1 MPVFLEAIETPN
13 QDDHRDL
20 TKVFND
26 APQWLQSYNDVD
38 QWLASIAASEE
49 LQLFAGRFNDRLI
62 TAAVVRKEEGKWHLE
77 WLTVRTVTRDRC
89 VGQRMVSEI
98 SRVAAENN
106 CTLSAKPI
114 DNAETLPSYLRALM
128 GL

>member
-1 MPVFLEAIETPN
+1 MPVFLESIETPN
-13 QDDHRDL
+13 QHDHQDL

-26 APQWLQSYNDVD
+26 APEWLKSHVDVD
-38 QWLASIAASEE
+38 QWLANIAQAQD

-62 TAAVVRKEEGKWHLE
+62 TAAVIRKQEGNWQLE
-77 WLTVRTVTRDRC
+77 WLNVRSVTRDRC

-98 SRVAAENN
+98 SQVAAKNN
-106 CTLSAKPI
+106 CTLSAQPV
-114 DNAETLPSYLRALM
+114 DNADTLPSYLRALM